1 MDNPKYIYAGNPDK
15 GRPWIFIPD
24 TAEAKAK
31 AIEEGYSAFSTMSF
45 DYEPEKG
52 KPHFA
57 GELHHPLGG
66 GGGRDAGLRQRRP
79 PAGGLPPLLPVPAK
93 VYVRQL

>member
-1 MDNPKYIYAGNPDK
+1 MDNPKCIYAGNPDQ

-45 DYEPEKG
+45 DYAPEKG
-52 KPHFA
+52 KP
-57 GELHHPLGG
+57 ELT
-66 GGGRDAGLRQRRP
+66 
-79 PAGGLPPLLPVPAK
+79 LPHC
-93 VYVRQL
+93 VYHL